1 MNLLSRLALVKN
13 RRDMRKLRSALP
25 LPIVALALLAAANLA
40 AGQQEVFEKAYSM
53 EGIAKVSIENV
64 NGHIEATAWDKP
76 YFKVRAVKTA
86 DGGGSAETLRLTEIR
101 VRKVGDEIK
110 VETVNPKRQRLFG
123 FLDFGSRNAHVDYEV
138 QIPANAQVRFETCN
152 GRVNASGFTG
162 ALSGDAVN
170 GSIELS
176 NLDGPTTAST
186 VNGSV
191 RLTFKGPLKKSRVET
206 VNGSIDVA
214 FDRSSSIRYD
224 LETVNGH
231 IEGDFDMPVEGK
243 FGPKE
248 ARGSY
253 NGGNETL
260 HCETVNGEIRIRRR

>member
-1 MNLLSRLALVKN
+1 
-13 RRDMRKLRSALP
+13 MRKVRAALP
-25 LPIVALALLAAANLA
+25 LQIAAVALLAAANLT

-53 EGIAKVSIENV
+53 EGISKVSVENV
-64 NGHIEATAWDKP
+64 NGHIDAVAWEKP
-76 YFKVRAVKTA
+76 YFKIKAIKTA
-86 DGGGSAETLRLTEIR
+86 DGGGADETLRLTEIR

-162 ALSGDAVN
+162 TLSGDAVN

-176 NLDGPTTAST
+176 NLDGPATAST

-191 RLTFKGPLKKSRVET
+191 RLTFKGSLKKSRVET

-253 NGGNETL
+253 NGGAETL
-260 HCETVNGEIRIRRR
+260 HCETVNGTIRLKTTGSAAASK

>member
-1 MNLLSRLALVKN
+1 
-13 RRDMRKLRSALP
+13 MRKVRFRART
-25 LPIVALALLAAANLA
+25 VAPFVLVAVALLAAARLT

-53 EGIAKVSIENV
+53 EGVTKVSIENV
-64 NGHIEATAWDKP
+64 NGHIDAVAWDKP
-76 YFKVRAVKTA
+76 YFKIKATKSA
-86 DGGGSAETLRLTEIR
+86 DGGRADETIKLTEIR

-110 VETVNPKRQRLFG
+110 VETINPKRQRLFG
-123 FLDFGSRNAHVDYEV
+123 FLDFGSQNAHVDYEV

-152 GRVNASGFTG
+152 GRVNAAGFTG
-162 ALSGDAVN
+162 LLSGDAVN

-176 NLDGPTTAST
+176 NLDGPATAST

-253 NGGNETL
+253 NGGAETL
-260 HCETVNGEIRIRRR
+260 HCETVNGTIRLKTTASGTASK

>member
-1 MNLLSRLALVKN
+1 
-13 RRDMRKLRSALP
+13 MRKVCRP
-25 LPIVALALLAAANLA
+25 LLALLLTVLA
-40 AGQQEVFEKAYSM
+40 TATLTAGQQETFEKAYSM
-53 EGIAKVSIENV
+53 EGITKVSIENV
-64 NGHIEATAWDKP
+64 NGHIDATAWDRP
-76 YFKVRAVKTA
+76 YFKVRAVKSA
-86 DGGGSAETLRLTEIR
+86 EGGGADETLRLTEIR

-138 QIPANAQVRFETCN
+138 QIPANTQVRFETCN

-162 ALSGDAVN
+162 LLSGDAVN
-170 GSIELS
+170 GSIELT
-176 NLDGPTTAST
+176 NLDGPATAST

-191 RLTFKGPLKKSRVET
+191 RLSFKGPLKKSRLET

-214 FDRSSSIRYD
+214 FDKTSSIRYE

-231 IEGDFDMPVEGK
+231 IEGDFDMSVEGK

-253 NGGNETL
+253 NGGSETL
-260 HCETVNGEIRIRRR
+260 HCETVNGTIRLKANAATAATASK